1 MSRGRRLVCRC
12 WALAV
17 SLMLSMPDADAAAL
31 FRAQVLAL
39 TELDDDAF
47 AEVEPWNLPPI
58 LAYFPRRGLSPSPQ
72 SRNTV

>member
-1 MSRGRRLVCRC
+1 MSRGRRLACRC

-47 AEVEPWNLPPI
+47 AEVEPWELAPI
-58 LAYFPRRGLSPSPQ
+58 LAYFPRRGLTFSAE
-72 SRNTV
+72 